1 MSTISKVVVEQ
12 VTADVIN
19 LHSDGKSLAFI
30 QAVVSDKHGVPARTV
45 KQIINSLNL
54 TKGSGAQGDLVALVK
69 VMRENH
75 GKVTRE
81 ALVSMMAEQSG
92 YTESTANH
100 MLSQLNFAKEYHKQ
114 ESNKG
119 A

>member
-1 MSTISKVVVEQ
+1 MSTISKVVGEQ

-30 QAVVSDKHGVPARTV
+30 QAVVSDKHGIPARTV

-54 TKGSGAQGDLVALVK
+54 NKATGAQGDLAALVK

-75 GKVTRE
+75 GKMSRE
-81 ALVSMMAEQSG
+81 ALVSLMAEHSG